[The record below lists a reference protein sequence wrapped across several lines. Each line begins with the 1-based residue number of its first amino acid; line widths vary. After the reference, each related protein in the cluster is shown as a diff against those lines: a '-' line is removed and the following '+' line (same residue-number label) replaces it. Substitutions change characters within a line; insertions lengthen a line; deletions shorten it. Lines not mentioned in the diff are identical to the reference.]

1 MIIVL
6 LGPPGA
12 GKGTQGE
19 RLVARLGIPKV
30 ATGDVLRAALK
41 AGTALGL
48 EDSGSRMTRIGRTQL
63 LVGMVP
69 PIDWLLAQTDAVS
82 VADLNRVIERV
93 LAKPATLAIV
103 GPVDKSVVEG
113 FSLFAG

>member
-19 RLVARLGIPKV
+19 RLVARLAIPKV

-41 AGTALGL
+41 AGTALG
-48 EDSGSRMTRIGRTQL
+48 
-63 LVGMVP
+63 
-69 PIDWLLAQTDAVS
+69 
-82 VADLNRVIERV
+82 
-93 LAKPATLAIV
+93 
-103 GPVDKSVVEG
+103 VE
-113 FSLFAG
+113 A